1 MHSCTFFQKMIAQ
14 QIGHSLGMWNDYAS
28 KHGGGD
34 NKDAATSCNQENGI
48 MSYYPVYEPITAPLP
63 PGK

>member
-1 MHSCTFFQKMIAQ
+1 
-14 QIGHSLGMWNDYAS
+14 MWNDYAS